1 MSAEPKVAGTSSL
14 VLPLLTVLTALGSI
28 SVSIYLPSLP
38 NLATSLHSTSASVK
52 LSLTLF
58 LFVFAVSQL
67 IYGPLSDR
75 FGRKPPVVVGLFI
88 YLAGSVACA
97 SAMNASWLI
106 LARMLQGLGSGAG
119 PALGRAIL
127 RDLYA
132 GEKLTRSLA
141 AVAAAVALSP
151 MLGPVI
157 GGYLQTAFGWR
168 SNFIFLTLAAA
179 ALLFSIYCWLP
190 ETHAPGPPQ
199 RLQLTAIA
207 SNYLTL
213 LWDREYISALTCGG
227 MLTAG
232 NFAWT
237 AAAPFI
243 FRSQYH
249 FVPTQYGN
257 IALLIGSGY
266 LAGTILSGQLSKRL
280 AAPAVVYTGMAL
292 ALSASIFLKLIA
304 PEANSYQGV
313 IGLMIVFTAGMGIVI
328 PMSAACALSR
338 HPEIAGSAAGLL
350 GAMQIVTGAL
360 GSLTIGFFSSPTITP
375 VAVILTITSALSL
388 FAAYIALLPF
398 RNRILSS
405 RLVLA

>member
-1 MSAEPKVAGTSSL
+1 MSAEPKVAGVNSL
-14 VLPLLTVLTALGSI
+14 VLPLLTALTALGSM

-38 NLATSLHSTSASVK
+38 NLATSLHATAASVK

-58 LFVFAVSQL
+58 LFVFALSQL

-75 FGRKPPVVVGLFI
+75 FGRKPPVVAGLLI

-97 SAMNASWLI
+97 TAMNASWLI
-106 LARMLQGLGSGAG
+106 LARMLQGVGAGAG

-127 RDLYA
+127 RDLYS

-168 SNFIFLTLAAA
+168 SNFVFLTGAAV
-179 ALLFSIYCWLP
+179 ALLLCTYLWLP
-190 ETHAPGPPQ
+190 ETHAPGSTQ
-199 RLQLTAIA
+199 RIQLSVIA
-207 SNYLTL
+207 RNYSIL

-243 FRSQYH
+243 FKSQYR
-249 FVPTQYGN
+249 FGPAQYGN

-266 LAGTILSGQLSKRL
+266 VAGAILSGQLSRRL

-292 ALSASIFLKLIA
+292 ALSASISLILLA
-304 PEANSYQGV
+304 AQTSAYQWA

-350 GAMQIVTGAL
+350 GAMQIVTGAF
-360 GSLTIGFFSSPTITP
+360 GSLAISFFSSPTITP
-375 VAVILTITSALSL
+375 VAVILTVTSAVSL

-398 RNRILSS
+398 RSRIISS
-405 RLVLA
+405 RQVLA